1 MGPHLAYPG
10 SDENRTT
17 INLRPFDSLEAV
29 TLVSPTADPWNLVFS
44 PDGERLAFFTGQQLQ
59 TVSIQGGEPEPLF
72 ETQDRTFGLSWA
84 ATEASCWAGVDGML
98 RVPTSGGE
106 AELVVAARD
115 SEEYQDPFHLPDGDH
130 ALVSIVRP
138 PSVPRLAV
146 VDLATG
152 TLRELAFQGVEPI
165 YSPTGHILFR
175 QDGELFAFPFDL
187 DSLEARGQ
195 AVAIAGGVASGP
207 RLSQDGTLVYV
218 VERGCG

>member
-1 MGPHLAYPG
+1 
-10 SDENRTT
+10 
-17 INLRPFDSLEAV
+17 
-29 TLVSPTADPWNLVFS
+29 
-44 PDGERLAFFTGQQLQ
+44 
-59 TVSIQGGEPEPLF
+59 
-72 ETQDRTFGLSWA
+72 
-84 ATEASCWAGVDGML
+84 ML
-98 RVPTSGGE
+98 RVLTSGGE

-115 SEEYQDPFHLPDGDH
+115 SEEYQDLFHLPDGDH

-218 VERGCG
+218 AERVAGSARLVWVDRQGTATPIPGERRDYSHVDLSKNGASALLNIWGTVGNEVYASDLNRGTRRLVSSGLFPVWHPDSEHANLLC